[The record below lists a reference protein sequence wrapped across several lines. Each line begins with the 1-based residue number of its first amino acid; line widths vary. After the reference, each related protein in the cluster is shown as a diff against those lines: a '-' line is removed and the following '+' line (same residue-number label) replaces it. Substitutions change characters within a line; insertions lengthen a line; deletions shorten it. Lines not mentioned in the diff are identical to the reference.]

1 MSHQLIIKK
10 IAKGSYSPVYFLHG
24 QEPYYI
30 DLIEKFAT
38 SNIIKKEARDFDQ
51 TIIYGKDTDLQT
63 IINSAKRFPMM
74 GAHQVVSVREAQNF
88 KNFDELIQYAKN
100 PQAQTILIFSFKGKK
115 LDARIL
121 KKLKENVE
129 FFESKKLY
137 DNQVPA
143 WIINQVESQQLK
155 ISEKSSVLLNEF
167 LGNNLAKIANEIKK
181 LSISLPKNSQI
192 TPEIIEQNIGISK
205 DYNIFE
211 LSTALANK
219 EIIKANRIVN
229 HFASNEKN
237 YPLIITL
244 SSFYRLFSK
253 IMACYFAP
261 SDQPDIIAKTIG
273 VNAFFARDYINGKR
287 NYSKRQIF
295 SIMGYLNEYDL
306 KSKGYGNVSTSDGE
320 LLKEL
325 VFKIMH

>member
-1 MSHQLIIKK
+1 MNHQLIIKN
-10 IAKGSYSPVYFLHG
+10 IARGSYSPIYFLHG

-38 SNIIKKEARDFDQ
+38 SQIIGEEAKDFDQ
-51 TIIYGKDTDLQT
+51 TIVYGKDTDLQT

-74 GAHQVVSVREAQNF
+74 GSHQVVSVREAQNF
-88 KNFDELIQYAKN
+88 KKFDELIQYAKN
-100 PQAQTILIFSFKGKK
+100 PQNQTVLIFSFKGKK
-115 LDARIL
+115 LDARTQ
-121 KKLKENVE
+121 KKLNKNVE

-137 DNQVPA
+137 DNQVPG
-143 WIINQVESQQLK
+143 WIINQVEAQQLK
-155 ISEKSSVLLNEF
+155 ISEKSSVILSEF

-181 LSISLPKNSQI
+181 LSISLPKDSKI
-192 TPEIIEQNIGISK
+192 TPEIIEENIGISK

-211 LSTALANK
+211 LSTAIANK
-219 EIIKANRIVN
+219 EITKANRIVN

-237 YPLIITL
+237 YPLVVTL

-253 IMACYFAP
+253 IMGCYFSP

-273 VNAFFARDYINGKR
+273 VNPFFTKDYINGKH

-295 SIMGYLNEYDL
+295 KIIGYLNEYDL
-306 KSKGYGNVSTSDGE
+306 KSKGYGNVSSSDGE

-325 VFKIMH
+325 VFKILH

>member
-1 MSHQLIIKK
+1 MNHQLIIKN
-10 IAKGSYSPVYFLHG
+10 IARGSYSPIYFLHG

-38 SNIIKKEARDFDQ
+38 SQIIGEEAKDFDQ
-51 TIIYGKDTDLQT
+51 TIVYGKDTDLQT

-74 GAHQVVSVREAQNF
+74 GSHQVVSVREAQNF
-88 KNFDELIQYAKN
+88 KKFDELIQYAKN
-100 PQAQTILIFSFKGKK
+100 PQNQTVLIFSFKGKK
-115 LDARIL
+115 LDARTQ
-121 KKLKENVE
+121 KKLNKNVE

-137 DNQVPA
+137 DNQVPG
-143 WIINQVESQQLK
+143 WIINQVEALQLK
-155 ISEKSSVLLNEF
+155 ISEKSSVILSEF

-181 LSISLPKNSQI
+181 LSISLPKDSKI
-192 TPEIIEQNIGISK
+192 TPEIIEKNIGISK

-211 LSTALANK
+211 LSTAIANK

-237 YPLIITL
+237 YPLVVTL

-253 IMACYFAP
+253 IMGCYFSP

-273 VNAFFARDYINGKR
+273 VNPFFTKDYINGKH

-295 SIMGYLNEYDL
+295 KIIGYLNEYDL

-325 VFKIMH
+325 VFKILH